1 MAENDV
7 NREYKSSLFAW
18 IFSDREAA
26 LSLYNSINGTE
37 YDDPDSLEFTT
48 IDTVI
53 YMGMKNDVAFLFG
66 GEMNLYEHQATW
78 NPNMP
83 LRGLFYF
90 SEMYRGYVESRKL
103 NIYSSVQLKLPVPR
117 YVVFYNGTNDEPEW
131 SELRLSDAFEPGTG
145 RASKGIHSD
154 MTSCEARTGSRQ
166 PSLECTVQVININFG
181 CNRELMKHCRKL
193 YEYSYFVNAVRRR
206 LKEGMTLGAASD
218 EAVKECIQEGVLEEF
233 LSKHRAEVTKMIL
246 EEFDLER
253 HMQSEKQLSY
263 EEGREEG
270 RQEGREEGR
279 EKSLIKHICR
289 ALSRGNSP
297 AEIADLLG
305 EKLSLVEAI
314 CGVAG
319 DFAPD
324 YNEDK
329 IYEALKRGNK

>member
-53 YMGMKNDVAFLFG
+53 YMGMKNDVAFLVG

-90 SEMYRGYVESRKL
+90 SEMYKGYVESRKL

-117 YVVFYNGTNDEPEW
+117 YVVFYNGSNDE
-131 SELRLSDAFEPGTG
+131 SLELRLSDAFLPGTDKT
-145 RASKGIHSD
+145 SKIHSD
-154 MTSCEARTGSRQ
+154 TTGAEASTGNRQ
-166 PSLECTVQVININFG
+166 SALECTVQVININFG

-193 YEYSYFVNAVRRR
+193 YEYSYFVDAVRRR
-206 LKEGMTLGAASD
+206 LHEGMTLEAASD
-218 EAVKECIQEGVLEEF
+218 EAVKECIREGILEEF
-233 LSKHRAEVTKMIL
+233 LLRHRAEVTKMIL

-253 HMQSEKQLSY
+253 HMRSEKQLSY
-263 EEGREEG
+263 E
-270 RQEGREEGR
+270 EGREEGR

-289 ALSRGNSP
+289 ALSRGNGP

-305 EKLSLVEAI
+305 EKLPLVELV
-314 CGVAG
+314 CGIAE

-329 IYEALKRGNK
+329 IYEALKRKNQR